1 MPLILQVYRG
11 AVGDAADGRDRGVM
25 PAHIGQVTVDLVG
38 VMPRCGDCRYW
49 QPRPDVRS
57 IVIQG
62 ACERI
67 TVLPSKAVIEPSYDP
82 TALITD
88 PDFGCIQF
96 EAKS

>member
-1 MPLILQVYRG
+1 MGNCR
-11 AVGDAADGRDRGVM
+11 
-25 PAHIGQVTVDLVG
+25 
-38 VMPRCGDCRYW
+38 DCRWW
-49 QPRPDVRS
+49 QSRPDVRS

-67 TVLPSKAVIEPSYDP
+67 TVLPSKAVIEPSCDP
-82 TALITD
+82 PALITD